1 MGTVLLPQCNLF
13 LACIL
18 VTGKIVLKLTINFN
32 GKNVSTASC
41 VVTNQ
46 ELIGSY
52 KTAQVF

>member
-1 MGTVLLPQCNLF
+1 MGTVFLPQCNLF

-52 KTAQVF
+52 KTAQEF